1 MRSVQLSYTFRQSSA
16 NPCLQFMYFQELHH
30 KLHKQTQENTIRFS
44 EIMMIIVLIIIQI
57 VSTANKDIESY
68 VSRLKQILVPRE
80 EVTQKM
86 TQHLLQD
93 SFKIK
98 V

>member
-1 MRSVQLSYTFRQSSA
+1 
-16 NPCLQFMYFQELHH
+16 MYFQEFHH

-44 EIMMIIVLIIIQI
+44 EIIMIIVLIIIQ
-57 VSTANKDIESY
+57 VLSTANKDIESY
-68 VSRLKQILVPRE
+68 VSRLKQMLVPRE

-86 TQHLLQD
+86 MQHLLQN

>member
-1 MRSVQLSYTFRQSSA
+1 
-16 NPCLQFMYFQELHH
+16 MYFQELHH

-44 EIMMIIVLIIIQI
+44 EIMMIIVLIIIQV

-80 EVTQKM
+80 EVTQQM